1 MAETFAFNIV
11 ESLVQK
17 LATVAY
23 QETSLAWGVQSDFQR
38 LNDILTTVK
47 DVLLD
52 AEEIQAHNNQLR
64 NWLQNLKDACYDAED
79 VLDEF
84 KIEALRKQVLRQ
96 RSIGKKV
103 SHFFSSSNP
112 LAFRFRMAQ
121 KIKKVTLRFG
131 EIAALKANFHLAE
144 RHYDTRHVVMG
155 LDRETHSFVQA
166 ADIIG
171 RDEDK
176 EKIIRALMQDPTDG
190 ENICVLPIV
199 GIGGLGKTALAK
211 LVLNDEII
219 DGEFQLKMWVCVS
232 DDFHLKRII
241 IKIIKAAKKI
251 NGDWSNM
258 DLDQLQ
264 KVLRHSL
271 DGKKYLLIL
280 DDLWNEDNI
289 KWNELKQLLVGGGRG
304 SKIVVT
310 TRSSRVAEIM
320 GTIPTHNLEGLPEKD
335 ALSLFLQFAF
345 KKREMNQYSNLV
357 KIGEEIVKSCN
368 GIPLVLKT
376 LGSLL
381 LGKTSEYDWKLVRD
395 SEMWKVMQKE
405 NNVFPVLKL
414 SYDQLPPYLK
424 LCFAH
429 LSVFPKD
436 YEFNYMELI
445 HFWMAHDLLQSS
457 NENDD
462 PIDIGCRYLN
472 DLSSRSFFQ
481 DFDKSLSKQYF
492 FKMHDLLH
500 DLAVSMA
507 KHECSRINSFKQI
520 ITSGIRHLYLENSDF
535 FKKNSCDFFD
545 IYKLCH
551 LRTFRF
557 ENMKAD
563 AKSESFIKKCLSK
576 FQKLRVLTLQGS
588 SLEVVPKRIS
598 GLKHLRYLD
607 LSSNSNIKKLP
618 NFICKLLCLQT
629 LLLIHAGIEELPSNM
644 RYMISLK
651 MLSISTKQKDLSKNG
666 LEYLKSL
673 RYLLFASCENLEY
686 LFDGIQNLTS
696 LHTLIIVDCKN
707 LIALPQGIK
716 ALTALKI
723 LVISNCEKLHLNMT
737 LASKARGKEDD
748 SQDHHIGSG
757 LRLQTLIIG
766 WLPRLEALPNWL
778 LGESANTLQILVIE
792 ECKNLTTLAEWQNL
806 TSLERFSIEECPK
819 LSSLPESMPCLR
831 ELSIMH
837 CPSLNERCRPQTGE
851 DWAKIAHVSN
861 IRIDGSA
868 GGYAVPQRN
877 DYYALSHFKR
887 KMGTRNRRELGQDC
901 AA

>member
-11 ESLVQK
+11 ENVVQK
-17 LATVAY
+17 LATVAH
-23 QETSLAWGVQSDFQR
+23 QEISLAWGVQSDFQR

-52 AEEIQAHNNQLR
+52 AEENQAHTNQLR
-64 NWLQNLKDACYDAED
+64 NWLQKLTDACYDAVD

-84 KIEALRKQVLRQ
+84 EIESLRRQVLKQ
-96 RSIGKKV
+96 RNIGKKV
-103 SHFFSSSNP
+103 RYFFSSSNP

-155 LDRETHSFVQA
+155 PDRETHSFVQA

-176 EKIIRALMQDPTDG
+176 EKIIKSLMQDPPDG
-190 ENICVLPIV
+190 ENISVLPIV

-219 DGEFQLKMWVCVS
+219 DGEFQLKIWVCVS
-232 DDFHLKRII
+232 DDFHLKRLI
-241 IKIIKAAKKI
+241 IKIIKAVKKV
-251 NGDWSNM
+251 NEDWSNM

-264 KVLRHSL
+264 KVLRDCL

-280 DDLWNEDNI
+280 DDLWNEDDI
-289 KWNELKQLLVGGGRG
+289 KWNELKQLLVEGGRG

-310 TRSSRVAEIM
+310 TRSSRVAEIT
-320 GTIPTHNLEGLPEKD
+320 GTIPTHNLEGLPKEE

-381 LGKTSEYDWKLVRD
+381 LCKTSEYDWKLVRD
-395 SEMWKVMQKE
+395 SEMWKLMQKE
-405 NNVFPVLKL
+405 NNIFPILKL

-424 LCFAH
+424 QCFAY

-457 NENDD
+457 NESDD
-462 PIDIGCRYLN
+462 PIDIGRRYLN
-472 DLSSRSFFQ
+472 DLSSR
-481 DFDKSLSKQYF
+481 
-492 FKMHDLLH
+492 
-500 DLAVSMA
+500 
-507 KHECSRINSFKQI
+507 
-520 ITSGIRHLYLENSDF
+520 
-535 FKKNSCDFFD
+535 
-545 IYKLCH
+545 
-551 LRTFRF
+551 
-557 ENMKAD
+557 
-563 AKSESFIKKCLSK
+563 

-607 LSSNSNIKKLP
+607 LSGNTNIKKLP
-618 NFICKLLCLQT
+618 NFMCKLPCLQT
-629 LLLIHAGIEELPSNM
+629 LLLIQAGMEELPSNM
-644 RYMISLK
+644 RYMISLR
-651 MLSISTKQKDLSKNG
+651 MLSISTKQKVLSKSG

-673 RYLLFASCENLEY
+673 RYLLIAYCENLEY
-686 LFDGIQNLTS
+686 LFDGIRNLTS
-696 LHTLIIVDCKN
+696 LHSLIIVDCKN
-707 LIALPQGIK
+707 LIALPQDPG
-716 ALTALKI
+716 
-723 LVISNCEKLHLNMT
+723 
-737 LASKARGKEDD
+737 
-748 SQDHHIGSG
+748 
-757 LRLQTLIIG
+757 
-766 WLPRLEALPNWL
+766 
-778 LGESANTLQILVIE
+778 
-792 ECKNLTTLAEWQNL
+792 
-806 TSLERFSIEECPK
+806 
-819 LSSLPESMPCLR
+819 
-831 ELSIMH
+831 
-837 CPSLNERCRPQTGE
+837 
-851 DWAKIAHVSN
+851 
-861 IRIDGSA
+861 
-868 GGYAVPQRN
+868 
-877 DYYALSHFKR
+877 
-887 KMGTRNRRELGQDC
+887 NRRMQESHNIGGV
-901 AA
+901 AESHIT

>member
-11 ESLVQK
+11 ENVVQK
-17 LATVAY
+17 LATVAH
-23 QETSLAWGVQSDFQR
+23 QEISLAWGVQSDFQR

-52 AEEIQAHNNQLR
+52 AEENQAHTNQLR
-64 NWLQNLKDACYDAED
+64 NWLQKLTDACYDAED

-84 KIEALRKQVLRQ
+84 EIEALRKQVLKQ
-96 RSIGKKV
+96 RNIGKKV
-103 SHFFSSSNP
+103 SHFLSSSNP

-155 LDRETHSFVQA
+155 PDRETHSFVQA

-171 RDEDK
+171 RDEDR
-176 EKIIRALMQDPTDG
+176 EKIIKALMQDPPDG
-190 ENICVLPIV
+190 ENISVLPVV

-211 LVLNDEII
+211 LLLNDEII
-219 DGEFQLKMWVCVS
+219 DGEFQLKIWVCVS
-232 DDFHLKRII
+232 DDFHLKRLIM
-241 IKIIKAAKKI
+241 KIIKAAKKV
-251 NGDWSNM
+251 NEDWSNM

-264 KVLRHSL
+264 KVLRDCL

-280 DDLWNEDNI
+280 DDLWNEDDL
-289 KWNELKQLLVGGGRG
+289 KWNELKQFLVGGGRG

-320 GTIPTHNLEGLPEKD
+320 GTIPTHNLEGLPKKE

-462 PIDIGCRYLN
+462 PIDIGRRYLN
-472 DLSSRSFFQ
+472 DLSSMSFFQ
-481 DFDKSLSKQYF
+481 DFDK
-492 FKMHDLLH
+492 
-500 DLAVSMA
+500 
-507 KHECSRINSFKQI
+507 R
-520 ITSGIRHLYLENSDF
+520 
-535 FKKNSCDFFD
+535 
-545 IYKLCH
+545 
-551 LRTFRF
+551 
-557 ENMKAD
+557 
-563 AKSESFIKKCLSK
+563 
-576 FQKLRVLTLQGS
+576 S

-618 NFICKLLCLQT
+618 NFICKLPCLQT
-629 LLLIHAGIEELPSNM
+629 LLLIQAGIEELPSNM
-644 RYMISLK
+644 RYMISLR
-651 MLSISTKQKDLSKNG
+651 MLSISTKQKVLSKSG

-673 RYLLFASCENLEY
+673 RYLLIAYCENLEY
-686 LFDGIQNLTS
+686 LFDGIRNLTS

-716 ALTALKI
+716 ALTALKV
-723 LVISNCEKLHLNMT
+723 LVISNCEKLHRNMI

-806 TSLERFSIEECPK
+806 TSLESECQEPQSVGRFHKKPLE
-819 LSSLPESMPCLR
+819 
-831 ELSIMH
+831 
-837 CPSLNERCRPQTGE
+837 
-851 DWAKIAHVSN
+851 
-861 IRIDGSA
+861 
-868 GGYAVPQRN
+868 
-877 DYYALSHFKR
+877 
-887 KMGTRNRRELGQDC
+887 
-901 AA
+901 

>member
-131 EIAALKANFHLAE
+131 EIAALKANFHLVE

-155 LDRETHSFVQA
+155 PDRETHSFLQA

-232 DDFHLKRII
+232 DDFHLKRLI

-264 KVLRHSL
+264 KVLRDSL

-381 LGKTSEYDWKLVRD
+381 LGKTSEYEWKLVRD

-481 DFDKSLSKQYF
+481 DFDK
-492 FKMHDLLH
+492 
-500 DLAVSMA
+500 
-507 KHECSRINSFKQI
+507 R
-520 ITSGIRHLYLENSDF
+520 
-535 FKKNSCDFFD
+535 
-545 IYKLCH
+545 
-551 LRTFRF
+551 
-557 ENMKAD
+557 
-563 AKSESFIKKCLSK
+563 
-576 FQKLRVLTLQGS
+576 S

-651 MLSISTKQKDLSKNG
+651 MLSI
-666 LEYLKSL
+666 
-673 RYLLFASCENLEY
+673 
-686 LFDGIQNLTS
+686 I
-696 LHTLIIVDCKN
+696 DCKN

-868 GGYAVPQRN
+868 GGKYQQPQSVGRF
-877 DYYALSHFKR
+877 HK
-887 KMGTRNRRELGQDC
+887 KPLG
-901 AA
+901 